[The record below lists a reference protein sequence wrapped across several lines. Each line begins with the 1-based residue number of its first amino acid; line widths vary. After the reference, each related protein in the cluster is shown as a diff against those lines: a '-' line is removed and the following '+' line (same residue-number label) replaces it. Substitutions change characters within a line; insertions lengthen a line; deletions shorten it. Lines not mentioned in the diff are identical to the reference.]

1 MATRKD
7 IAQRAG
13 VSISVVSRAL
23 NNSGYV
29 DAEKKKK
36 ILQIAQELDYHPNPV
51 AMSLTSC
58 RTKQVLFYCKELE
71 NAYNIEMY
79 EGMLE
84 AADKRGYMV
93 VVHGRLDF
101 DSIRSIMVDGLIL
114 PNEGIAKHYL
124 EGIGK
129 NYRLPAVTASYGGAY
144 FVTKSIPTVECDLLK
159 GTQRALQY
167 LWDKGHRKIAM
178 VSPYCMDDGNSRII
192 AWKEFMQY
200 ELGNQM
206 DQYFFGIDRK
216 SLPDDRRVLE
226 FPEEKEK
233 GSIYIQENFFEK
245 GELAARLFLERGSN
259 ATAAL
264 CFNDEVALGFCKGMR
279 QLGYRIPEDVSVM
292 GFDGTYS
299 RRYSEQQLTSLGLS
313 PKMMGEKC
321 VEILLDVIDCKRVKY
336 ITHVP
341 VKILEGET
349 VRRIKS

>member
-29 DAEKKKK
+29 EAEKKKK
-36 ILQIAQELDYHPNPV
+36 ILQIAQELGYYPNPV
-51 AMSLTSC
+51 AMSLSSC

-93 VVHGRLDF
+93 LVHGRLDF
-101 DSIRSIMVDGLIL
+101 SSIRNTMIDGMIL

-124 EGIGK
+124 ESIGK
-129 NYRLPAVTASYGGAY
+129 NYYLPVVTASYGGAY

-159 GTQRALQY
+159 GTQTALQY
-167 LWDKGHRKIAM
+167 LWDRGHRKIAM

-192 AWKEFMQY
+192 AWKEFMKY

-206 DQYFFGIDRK
+206 NQYFFGVDRK

-226 FPEEKEK
+226 FPEEREE

-245 GELAARLFLERGSN
+245 GMLAARLFQERRSD
-259 ATAAL
+259 ATAVL
-264 CFNDEVALGFCKGMR
+264 CFNDEVALGFSKGMK
-279 QLGYRIPEDVSVM
+279 QLAYKIPEDVSVM

-299 RRYSEQQLTSLGLS
+299 RRYSELKLTSLGLS
-313 PKMMGEKC
+313 PKAMGEKC
-321 VEILLDVIDCKRVKY
+321 VDILLDIIDCKRVKY

-349 VRRIKS
+349 VRWMRS